1 MGTEVWTI
9 AAGYK
14 TLWDPVITAEQ
25 AESEGWDGLVATD
38 SQSRRGDPY
47 IALALAAKSST
58 RLLLATGVTNPV
70 TRHPVIT
77 ANCAATVQE
86 ISGGRMVLGIG
97 RGDSAL
103 AYLGFAPASVGGFEN
118 YLRQVQGYLRGDDV
132 PYTSATPTG
141 AVLRPVDTLG
151 MKTTVTAS
159 RLEWLNHEIPKVPVD
174 VAASGPRVIALG
186 AVVGDRVTF
195 AVGANPRSRYM
206 GDKNCA
212 RSSTASRTFR
222 VRSWAWRLRHRR
234 PS

>member
-1 MGTEVWTI
+1 MRLEMSGMRRLQRRTRMGTEVWTI

-103 AYLGFAPASVGGFEN
+103 AYSG
-118 YLRQVQGYLRGDDV
+118 LRQRL
-132 PYTSATPTG
+132 
-141 AVLRPVDTLG
+141 LG
-151 MKTTVTAS
+151 
-159 RLEWLNHEIPKVPVD
+159 
-174 VAASGPRVIALG
+174 
-186 AVVGDRVTF
+186 
-195 AVGANPRSRYM
+195 
-206 GDKNCA
+206 
-212 RSSTASRTFR
+212 ASRTTCARCRATSEVTIFPIR
-222 VRSWAWRLRHRR
+222 RLHRPAQCFVRSIRSA
-234 PS
+234 